1 VATLPTPINAGVEY
15 VRTIEKNLALIG
27 VGKVATVVGRYW
39 AMDRDHRWDR
49 VSKAYNALTSAEGV
63 MFASSIDAIE
73 YYYKHPTLP
82 QMIGDEFVTPSII
95 MDPATKQALPRIADG
110 DSVIFYNFRGDRPR
124 ELTHAF
130 VTDGFDGFNRNKLN
144 LYFVTMTGYEEGLN
158 VHVAYTRPPRMVN
171 ILGEY
176 LSGLGLK
183 QERFA
188 ETEKF
193 PHVTFFFN
201 DYRESVFVGEDRYMA
216 RSPKEVAT
224 YDLKPEMAAADIS
237 EHVVAAIKSKQY
249 AFILVNFANGDMVG
263 HTGNLQAAIKAVEVV
278 DTCVGQLVAAARDTG
293 ASVIITAD
301 HGNCEQMI
309 DPATGGPH
317 TAHTTY
323 PVELIIVDDRYI
335 GQPLRKGGKLA
346 DVAPTVLKLMGLPE
360 PAEMSGDSL
369 L

>member
-1 VATLPTPINAGVEY
+1 
-15 VRTIEKNLALIG
+15 
-27 VGKVATVVGRYW
+27 
-39 AMDRDHRWDR
+39 
-49 VSKAYNALTSAEGV
+49 
-63 MFASSIDAIE
+63 
-73 YYYKHPTLP
+73 
-82 QMIGDEFVTPSII
+82 
-95 MDPATKQALPRIADG
+95 
-110 DSVIFYNFRGDRPR
+110 
-124 ELTHAF
+124 
-130 VTDGFDGFNRNKLN
+130 
-144 LYFVTMTGYEEGLN
+144 
-158 VHVAYTRPPRMVN
+158 VAYTRPPRMVN

-216 RSPKEVAT
+216 RSSKEVAT